1 MKLKLL
7 VAALLFSTT
16 TIAQEVIPPQSRTTV
31 DIQKEPE
38 KLVETNPSSDG
49 YKLPV
54 IKNEKSY
61 KRSGLNFDRLLRT
74 YIYQTPFIEEQSVT
88 QNQKPLKSEFML
100 GNSPSDK
107 NGKYPLI
114 ILLHAGGQTAED
126 VWGQTTLPE
135 FAYANN
141 YYLVAPD
148 GYNRQWNDGNKNAL
162 PGEKRS
168 PVDDVGFL
176 MVLIENMKN
185 NHAVDPNRVF
195 VVGVSNGGFM
205 ATHLACR
212 TRDLISGGV
221 NMLSTLSYK
230 DSRSC
235 SQQRIP
241 WMSINAGADKVVSFV
256 GNIDG
261 NASSTE
267 ELLLSAEETFS
278 FFSNKNNCLKVSG
291 YSQLPHFK
299 NTDKTLG
306 FIKVASNCNDGTK
319 NVLLSF
325 KNGGHVLPN
334 TGHLPKKKPF
344 EGLSNSDIDPGT
356 AIINFINNNLE
367 YKK

>member
-1 MKLKLL
+1 MRLTSLVVATLL
-7 VAALLFSTT
+7 STT
-16 TIAQEVIPPQSRTTV
+16 SLAQNMESLTSKPHV
-31 DIQKEPE
+31 DVQKITE
-38 KLVETNPSSDG
+38 KAIETNPSIDG

-54 IKNEKSY
+54 IKNDKSY
-61 KRSGLNFDRLLRT
+61 KRSGLNFDRLLRS
-74 YIYQTPFIEEQSVT
+74 YIYQVPFIKEQSVI
-88 QNQKPLKSEFML
+88 QNEKPLKKEFIL
-100 GNSPSDK
+100 GNAPIDK
-107 NGKYPLI
+107 DGKYPLI
-114 ILLHAGGQTAED
+114 ILLHAGNQTADD
-126 VWGQTTLPE
+126 VWGQTTLPD

-141 YYLVAPD
+141 YYLVAPN
-148 GYNRQWNDGNKNAL
+148 GYNRQWNDGKRNAL

-176 MVLIENMKN
+176 MVLIESMKN
-185 NHAVDPNRVF
+185 NHAIDPNRVF

-212 TRDLISGGV
+212 TSDLIAGGV
-221 NMLSTLSYK
+221 NMLSTLSYG

-235 SQQRIP
+235 SSQKIP
-241 WMSINAGADKVVSFV
+241 WMSINSGADKVVPFV
-256 GNIDG
+256 GNING
-261 NASSTE
+261 NTDTNE
-267 ELLLSAEETFS
+267 ELLLSAEETFT
-278 FFSNKNNCLKVSG
+278 FFSNKNSCLKVSG

-299 NTDKTLG
+299 KTDKTLG
-306 FIKVASNCNDGTK
+306 FIKVSSNCNNGTK

-334 TGHLPKKKPF
+334 TGNVENKKPY